1 MFDLKYEH
9 IHLIHTDHDAA
20 VRFYQDTLAAT
31 ILKKIERHGASQT
44 KLDCHGTMLIVR
56 GIREGED
63 PMAAGSLPRMG
74 GDHFGFF
81 IGQGQ
86 YEEAKAH
93 LEGLG
98 VNIVQ
103 EGDLPHL
110 RFLYFEGPDSV
121 MIELMDPKE

>member
-9 IHLIHTDHDAA
+9 IHLIHTNHDAA
-20 VRFYQDTLAAT
+20 VHFYQDTLAAT
-31 ILKKIERHGASQT
+31 ILNEIERNGAPQT

-56 GIREGED
+56 GVREGEN
-63 PMAAGSLPRMG
+63 PMVAGSLPRMG
-74 GDHFGFF
+74 ADHLGFF

-86 YEEAKAH
+86 YEEAKAY

-98 VNIVQ
+98 VKIVK

-110 RFLYFEGPDSV
+110 RFLYFEGPDGV
-121 MIELMDPKE
+121 VIELMDPKK

>member
-20 VRFYQDTLAAT
+20 VRFYQDTLAAA
-31 ILKKIERHGASQT
+31 ILNTTERHGAPQT

-56 GIREGED
+56 GIRDGED
-63 PMAAGSLPRMG
+63 PMAAGVLHRMG
-74 GDHFGFF
+74 ADHFGFL

-98 VNIVQ
+98 VKIVQ

-110 RFLYFEGPDSV
+110 RFLYFEGPDGV
-121 MIELMDPKE
+121 MIELMDPKG